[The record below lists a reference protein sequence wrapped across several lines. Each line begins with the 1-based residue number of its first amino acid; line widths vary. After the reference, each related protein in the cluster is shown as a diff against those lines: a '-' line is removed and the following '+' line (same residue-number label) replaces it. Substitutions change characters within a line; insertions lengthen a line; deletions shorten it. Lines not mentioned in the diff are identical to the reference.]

1 MFIARR
7 LDAVKFPM
15 ASRPSECTRV
25 ELPFIEQL
33 KKMGWQHVEGDIDV
47 PGLSP
52 TGRQSFRE
60 VLLVD
65 RLKAALRRI
74 NLNEQGR
81 EWLDES
87 RLNRMI
93 SALERLGSVKL
104 MEANRAAHELLLRG
118 IPVEPENG
126 SRDVTARFIDFEHLE
141 RNDFLAVNQFRVDPP
156 GAQGGRDFIVPDI
169 VLFVNGIPLVVVEC
183 KAPDITNPMEEAIDQ
198 LLRYSNQREHVETDE
213 GAERLFYYNLF
224 MVGTHFY
231 QARAGTVG
239 AGFDDFL
246 EWKDTAPVP
255 MDKVRAELGKDTLSS
270 QEKLVAGMLRP
281 AHLLDILR
289 NFTVFTQVS
298 GKTRKVVTRYQ
309 QFRAVHRA
317 IARLQTGK
325 TRREHGDTD
334 QRGGIIWHTQGSGK
348 SLTMVFLVRK
358 MRTLPK
364 LRRFKVVMVTDRT
377 DLEEQLSDTATLS
390 DETVRQATST
400 RKLQE
405 LLREDGPDLVFCLI
419 QKYRQR
425 DELARGRQR
434 SEILP
439 VLNESDEILVLVDE
453 AHRSHA
459 SELHANL
466 CRALP
471 NSAQIGFT
479 GTPIL
484 RDQKRD
490 TRRIFGDFIDQYKLR
505 QSEEDGSTVPI
516 LYEGRTADAA
526 VRDGRTLDA
535 LFEDMFKDRSKK
547 ELAAIQARYATT
559 GAVLEAE
566 RMIEQKAEDMFR
578 HYVRNCLPNEMKAQV
593 VAVSRRAAI
602 RYRTALEA
610 ARDRLVREIEAL
622 DPALLN
628 LSPEALDRR
637 NAKTQFLVHARAQL
651 DLLRR
656 LEFAAVISGDHN
668 DDPAWREWTDSA
680 KQKSRIANFKK
691 PLVHKD
697 PRKAS
702 PLAFLVVKSM
712 LLVGFDAPVEQAMY
726 LDRPMRGHEL
736 LQAIARVNRRY
747 ARKKAGIVVDYVG
760 VTRHLNEA
768 LAVYDAEDVEGVLV
782 NLKDELSRLADRRR
796 LVLAVFTSRGIP
808 SIADDSACIELL
820 KDTRVRAEFVGKLR
834 QFLDSVDTVMP
845 RPEVLDYVADARQ
858 LGYIAKAAAN
868 RYRDQSLNIAGL
880 GHKVRRLLDNFIV
893 SKGIDPKIPP
903 VHVLAPAFDSVVDG
917 HVSPRAKASEMEHA
931 LRYHITIHLNEDPV
945 YYRKLSEKLEEI
957 LKAFKDNWEQL
968 VIELRGIVT
977 EVRTSSASQFA
988 GLDGRTQAPFYRVFE
1003 DALPE
1008 RQTVGGVGQAEIA
1021 ELTVEMVGHIRREVA
1036 LVDFWRRADAQERLR
1051 SWIVQFLD
1059 DHDLVPFERLQP
1071 TADQIMELAKAL
1083 HTRLVG

>member
-1 MFIARR
+1 MMS
-7 LDAVKFPM
+7 DP
-15 ASRPSECTRV
+15 PSERTRV

-33 KKMGWQHVEGDIDV
+33 KGMGWQHVAGDIDV

-52 TGRQSFRE
+52 TGRESFRE

-81 EWLDES
+81 EWLDDS
-87 RLNRMI
+87 RLNRMVG
-93 SALERLGSVKL
+93 ALERLGSVKL
-104 MEANRAAHELLLRG
+104 MEANKAAHELLLKG
-118 IPVEPENG
+118 IPVEPEDG
-126 SRDVTARFIDFEHLE
+126 SRDVTARFIDFEHPE
-141 RNDFLAVNQFRVDPP
+141 RNDFLAVNQFRVDP
-156 GAQGGRDFIVPDI
+156 AWAHGGRDFIVPDI

-198 LLRYSNQREHVETDE
+198 LLRYSNQREHVEEDE
-213 GAERLFYYNLF
+213 GAEQLFHYNLF
-224 MVGTHFY
+224 MVGTYFY
-231 QARAGTVG
+231 EARAGTVG
-239 AGFDDFL
+239 ASFDDFM

-255 MDKVRAELGKDTLSS
+255 MDMVRAELDKDTLAS

-289 NFTVFTQVS
+289 NFTVFAQES

-309 QFRAVHRA
+309 QFRAVHKA
-317 IARLQTGK
+317 IARLRTGK

-358 MRTLPK
+358 MRTLPE
-364 LRRFKVVMVTDRT
+364 LRRFKVVIVTDRT
-377 DLEEQLSDTATLS
+377 DLEEQLSGTASLS
-390 DETVRQATST
+390 AETVRRATST
-400 RKLQE
+400 KRLQA
-405 LLREDGPDLVFCLI
+405 LLREDGPDLVFALI

-425 DELARGRQR
+425 DELGRGRQR
-434 SEILP
+434 PEIFP

-466 CRALP
+466 CRGLP
-471 NSAQIGFT
+471 NCAQIGFT

-526 VRDGRTLDA
+526 VKDGRTLDA
-535 LFEDMFKDRSKK
+535 LFEDMFKDRSAK

-566 RMIEQKAEDMFR
+566 RMIEQKADDMLR

-593 VAVSRRAAI
+593 VAVSRLAAI
-602 RYRTALEA
+602 RYRAALEA
-610 ARDRLVREIEAL
+610 ARDLLVKEIEAL

-628 LSPEALDRR
+628 PEALDRR
-637 NAKTQFLVHARAQL
+637 DAKTQFLVHAHEQL

-656 LEFAAVISGDHN
+656 LEFAAVISGHHN
-668 DDPAWREWTDSA
+668 DDPAWREWTDST

-697 PRKAS
+697 PRKAH

-712 LLVGFDAPVEQAMY
+712 LLVGFDAPVEQVMY

-747 ARKKAGIVVDYVG
+747 PRKKAGIVVDYVG
-760 VTRHLNEA
+760 VTGHLSEA
-768 LAVYDAEDVEGVLV
+768 LAVYDAEDIEGVLV
-782 NLKDELSRLADRRR
+782 NFKDELPRLDDRHKR
-796 LVLAVFTSRGIP
+796 VLAVFTSRGIP
-808 SIADDSACIELL
+808 NITDDSACIELL
-820 KDTRVRAEFVGKLR
+820 KDTRVRAEFVVKLR

-845 RPEVLDYVADARQ
+845 RPEVLEFVADARQ

-868 RYRDQSLNIAGL
+868 RYRDSSLNIAGL
-880 GHKVRRLLDNFIV
+880 GHKVRKLLDDFIV
-893 SKGIDPKIPP
+893 SKGVDPKVPP
-903 VHVLAPAFDSVVDG
+903 VHVLAPEFDTVVER
-917 HVSPRAKASEMEHA
+917 HVSSRAKASEMEHA
-931 LRYHITIHLNEDPV
+931 LRYHITVHLNEDPV

-968 VIELRGIVT
+968 VIELRGLVT
-977 EVRTSSASQFA
+977 EVRTGSASQFA
-988 GLDGRTQAPFYRVFE
+988 GLDGRTQAPFYRVLE
-1003 DALPE
+1003 DVMPA
-1008 RQTVGGVGQAEIA
+1008 QKTAGAVGQAEIA
-1021 ELTVEMVGHIRREVA
+1021 ELTVKMVDHIRHEVA
-1036 LVDFWRRADAQERLR
+1036 LVDFWRRPDAQERLR
-1051 SWIVQFLD
+1051 SWVVQFLD
-1059 DHDLVPFERLQP
+1059 DHELVPFDKLQP

-1083 HTRLVG
+1083 HTRLVE